1 VVDADAAQKAAA
13 LVVNSVGQHSLP
25 KRPAIKQTQFD
36 RAVDLVGDAI
46 QAARN
51 AKLGRT
57 RDNKETD
64 TEQAKAAKSL
74 AELLANQPRTANKR
88 SRGNSLYFTSGVD

>member
-57 RDNKETD
+57 RDNKE
-64 TEQAKAAKSL
+64 QAKAAKSL